1 MDNTFTE
8 KVKNKTAWCKW
19 TGTSKGQDWKKKH
32 EIMVTQATEKNWGGM
47 LMSESLCLRIKRKWF
62 GWGICVCSEVE
73 ERMVRELSTKQEDT
87 RK

>member
-47 LMSESLCLRIKRKWF
+47 LMSESLCLRI
-62 GWGICVCSEVE
+62 
-73 ERMVRELSTKQEDT
+73 
-87 RK
+87 